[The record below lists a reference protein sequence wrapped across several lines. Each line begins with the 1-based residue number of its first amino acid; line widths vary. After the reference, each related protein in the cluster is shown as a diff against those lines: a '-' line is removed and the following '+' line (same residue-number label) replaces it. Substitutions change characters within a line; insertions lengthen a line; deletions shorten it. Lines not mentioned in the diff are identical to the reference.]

1 MSFVGLLKAA
11 SAGSKTAKLIKGA
24 KGVFTILEITDTV
37 MDTAL
42 LGDEIARAIMGED
55 YDPAVRDLSRE
66 VSAAG
71 KIYDEKMTQVA
82 EANLDI
88 TNLSGGINSL
98 KEIFIDYG
106 DKQELVMKQA
116 KKLDDLKQLLMKT
129 VPTTYSWFETIGAK
143 AVTSDVDKKKLEAIK
158 EQLGPN
164 YLSIALLSGGLGF
177 RAVSFGY
184 DQYKKRKQANEEL
197 PERKRRNAQADIFEG
212 IDPEDVRKLRIADIT
227 ANKSLKSRA
236 KTVGKVMYKGVTK
249 LMTIGSFGMNIYTV
263 VMKVQ
268 AHDKAMADLREM
280 LNRYNKENPIYDHA
294 LSGSPDEAALNSL
307 AEFFAI
313 DISSEDTKSAL
324 KKGYYTILGE
334 YENTV
339 QNVLSGPEY
348 DGIRGG
354 GIDGAYTAMINK
366 FRVTAVENADTS
378 VIISLE
384 NSYNNYKKFKQ
395 IALDKSKQSE
405 ARKSEG
411 LDKIRDEFISSVS
424 NQLNQI
430 LATLNV
436 QIDDH
441 NSLNILI
448 QSGNKLSKKEAEIE
462 EKIKDLK
469 TKYPDVPDA
478 LLQDLAKSDLDSLKS
493 AIKEEADSA
502 LIILNITSS
511 SRSKFKTVEEVEEAI
526 RQIIQ
531 DLKTKTESVAS
542 IIPIKS
548 LNWVIQGPG
557 TTSVKPDE
565 STDSITCDYSL
576 SGRSVWTRQTWT
588 YYTISSKTGDMEFD
602 WNYSGFH
609 AWFRPFVQV
618 SVFADG
624 SDGRKYVTLLEGS
637 QREGQGKSTI
647 QINKG
652 ESFGFVIKGSNYD
665 RDSRLLGT
673 LKINFKA

>member
-106 DKQELVMKQA
+106 DKQELVMEQA
-116 KKLDDLKQLLMKT
+116 KKLDDLKQLLMNT
-129 VPTTYSWFETIGAK
+129 VPTTYFWFGTIGAK

-164 YLSIALLSGGLGF
+164 YLSIGLLSGGRGL

-339 QNVLSGPEY
+339 QNVLSG
-348 DGIRGG
+348 
-354 GIDGAYTAMINK
+354 IDGAYTAMINT
-366 FRVTAVENADTS
+366 FRDTAVENADTS

-384 NSYNNYKKFKQ
+384 KSYNNYKKFKQ

-411 LDKIRDEFISSVS
+411 LDKIRNEFIDSVS
-424 NQLNQI
+424 EQLNQI

-448 QSGNKLSKKEAEIE
+448 ASGDKLSKKEAEIAEIE

-469 TKYPDVPDA
+469 TKHPDDP
-478 LLQDLAKSDLDSLKS
+478 LLQDVAKLALDSLKS

-502 LIILNITSS
+502 LFTLNIASS

-526 RQIIQ
+526 RKIIQ